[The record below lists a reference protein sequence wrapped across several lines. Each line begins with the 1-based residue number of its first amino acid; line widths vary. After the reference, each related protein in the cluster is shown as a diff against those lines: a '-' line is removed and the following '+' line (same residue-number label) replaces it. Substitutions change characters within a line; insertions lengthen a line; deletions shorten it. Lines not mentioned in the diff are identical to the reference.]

1 MPMNRWGKPRHYRRR
16 RIWFIP
22 LLWMMLAIAMA
33 VVLARVNL
41 TGVDPKFSIGI
52 TPDVEVPVLS
62 SIASGMMALTGIV
75 FSLTFVF
82 VQFGS
87 TAYSPRLV
95 VFLTNDRVVLH
106 ALGVF
111 TGTFLFALFGLLLLQ
126 PDRPPLLDWLV
137 ALVSLIWL
145 LASAVLFVLLVGRI
159 NHLTISNVLH
169 MIGERGRKVIEELYA
184 PIEPSDAA
192 PGPKGDTR
200 APLADAELPPITQ
213 TLRYAGGPAVILEL
227 KTRRLQELA
236 RRADGMIEVKYAV
249 GDMVT
254 DGSEVLH
261 VRGGKRTLAEAALRQ
276 SIALGFERTIEQDP
290 KYALRLLVDV
300 GIKALSPAINDP
312 TTAVMALNEISDLL
326 GRIGRRQLEVC
337 HAVGAHGTLR
347 LVCPAPTWDDF
358 VSLAIDEIR
367 FYGANSFQ
375 VMRRLRALLADLEL
389 VVPPE
394 RKAAVQRA
402 KLRTEEAVIR
412 TFVEGQ
418 DLEEAQR
425 MDRQGIGLSRP
436 IEAALTTPKPSVPVR

>member
-1 MPMNRWGKPRHYRRR
+1 MPVNRWGKPTHYRRR
-16 RIWFIP
+16 RIWFVP
-22 LLWMMLAIAMA
+22 MLWMMLAIAMA
-33 VVLARVNL
+33 IVLARVNL
-41 TGVDPKFSIGI
+41 TGVDPGFTTGI
-52 TPDVEVPVLS
+52 TSGVVVPVLS
-62 SIASGMMALTGIV
+62 SVASGMMALTGIV

-95 VFLTNDRVVLH
+95 VFLTSDRVILH

-126 PDRPPLLDWLV
+126 PDRPPLLDWIV
-137 ALVSLIWL
+137 ALVSIIWL
-145 LASAVLFVLLVGRI
+145 LASTLLFVLLVGRI

-169 MIGERGRKVIEELYA
+169 MIGERGRTVIEELYA
-184 PIEPSDAA
+184 PIEDSDTV
-192 PGPKGDTR
+192 PGPKGDTP
-200 APLADAELPPITQ
+200 APLADAELLPITQ
-213 TLRYAGGPAVILEL
+213 TLRYSGGPAVILEL
-227 KTRRLQELA
+227 KTRRLLELA
-236 RRADGMIEVKYAV
+236 RLAEGVIEVKYAV
-249 GDMVT
+249 GDTVT

-276 SIALGFERTIEQDP
+276 GIALGFERTIEQDP

-326 GRIGRRQLEVC
+326 GRIGRRQLDVR

-347 LVCPAPTWDDF
+347 LVCPTATWDDY

-375 VMRRLRALLADLEL
+375 VMRRLRALLADLEP
-389 VVPPE
+389 VVPLE
-394 RKAAVQRA
+394 RRVAIQQA
-402 KLRTEEAVIR
+402 KLRTEATVSR
-412 TFVEGQ
+412 TFVEAW
-418 DLEEAQR
+418 DLQEAQQV
-425 MDRQGIGLSRP
+425 DRQGIGLSRP
-436 IEAALTTPKPSVPVR
+436 IEAALTMPMPMDNRP

>member
-1 MPMNRWGKPRHYRRR
+1 MPKGRWGKPSHYRRR

-22 LLWMMLAIAMA
+22 TLWMMLAITMA

-41 TGVDPKFSIGI
+41 TGVDPRFSIGI

-145 LASAVLFVLLVGRI
+145 LASAILFVLLVGRI
-159 NHLTISNVLH
+159 NHLTISHVLH

-184 PIEPSDAA
+184 PVEPSDTA
-192 PGPKGDTR
+192 PGPTGDTP

-213 TLRYAGGPAVILEL
+213 TLRYAGGPAVIVEL
-227 KTRRLQELA
+227 RTRRLVELA
-236 RRADGMIEVKYAV
+236 RLADGMIEVKYAV

-261 VRGGKRTLAEAALRQ
+261 VRGGKRTLPDAALRQ
-276 SIALGFERTIEQDP
+276 GIALGFERTIEQDP

-300 GIKALSPAINDP
+300 AIKALSPAINDP
-312 TTAVMALNEISDLL
+312 TTAVMSLNEISDLL
-326 GRIGRRQLEVC
+326 GRIGRRRLDVC
-337 HAVGAHGTLR
+337 RAVGVRGALR

-375 VMRRLRALLADLEL
+375 VMRCLRALLADLES
-389 VVPPE
+389 VVSPD
-394 RKAAVQRA
+394 RKAAVQLAR
-402 KLRTEEAVIR
+402 LRTEETVIR
-412 TFVEGQ
+412 TFVETR
-418 DLEEAQR
+418 DLEEAQQ

-436 IEAALTTPKPSVPVR
+436 LAAVPTTGEPAPPVP

>member
-1 MPMNRWGKPRHYRRR
+1 MARIRWGRPRHYHRR

-22 LLWMMLAIAMA
+22 MLWMVLAIAMA
-33 VVLARVNL
+33 VFLARVNL
-41 TGVDPKFSIGI
+41 TGVDPSFSTGL
-52 TPDVEVPVLS
+52 TPGVEEPVLS

-95 VFLTNDRVVLH
+95 VFLTSDRVVLH
-106 ALGVF
+106 ALGIF

-137 ALVSLIWL
+137 AFVSLMWV
-145 LASAVLFVLLVGRI
+145 LASAIFFVLLVGRI
-159 NHLTISNVLH
+159 NHLTISHVLH

-184 PIEPSDAA
+184 PIEGSDTT
-192 PGPKGDTR
+192 PGPKGDTP

-213 TLRYAGGPAVILEL
+213 TLHYNGGPAVIIEL
-227 KTRRLQELA
+227 RTRRLLELA
-236 RRADGMIEVKYAV
+236 RLADGMIEVKYAV
-249 GDMVT
+249 GDMVI

-261 VRGGKRTLAEAALRQ
+261 VRGGKRTLPEAALRQ
-276 SIALGFERTIEQDP
+276 GIALGFERTIEQDP

-337 HAVGAHGTLR
+337 HTVGVHGTLR
-347 LVCPAPTWDDF
+347 LVYPAPTWDDF
-358 VSLAIDEIR
+358 VSLAVDEIR

-375 VMRRLRALLADLEL
+375 VMRRLRALLADLEP

-394 RKAAVQRA
+394 RKAAVQLA
-402 KLRTEEAVIR
+402 KLRTEESVIR
-412 TFVEGQ
+412 NFAEAR
-418 DLEEAQR
+418 DLEEAQLV
-425 MDRQGIGLSRP
+425 DRQGIGLSRP
-436 IEAALTTPKPSVPVR
+436 HAAVPTPGEPAPPVR

>member
-1 MPMNRWGKPRHYRRR
+1 MNRWGRPSHYRRR

-22 LLWMMLAIAMA
+22 MLWMMLAIAMA
-33 VVLARVNL
+33 VFLARVNL
-41 TGVDPKFSIGI
+41 TGVDPRFSTGL
-52 TPDVEVPVLS
+52 TPGVEEPVLS

-75 FSLTFVF
+75 FSLSFVF

-95 VFLTNDRVVLH
+95 VFFTNDRVVLH

-137 ALVSLIWL
+137 AVVGLIWL
-145 LASAVLFVLLVGRI
+145 LASALLFVLLVGRI
-159 NHLTISNVLH
+159 NHLTISHVLH

-184 PIEPSDAA
+184 PIEPSDPV
-192 PGPKGDTR
+192 PGPQDDTPALLR
-200 APLADAELPPITQ
+200 GAELPPITQ
-213 TLRYAGGPAVILEL
+213 TLRYSGGPAVIIEL
-227 KTRRLQELA
+227 RTRRLLELA
-236 RRADGMIEVKYAV
+236 RLADGMIEVKYAV

-261 VRGGKRTLAEAALRQ
+261 VRGGKRTLPEAALRQ
-276 SIALGFERTIEQDP
+276 GIALGFERTIEQDP

-326 GRIGRRQLEVC
+326 GRIGRRQLEV
-337 HAVGAHGTLR
+337 HRAVGAHGALR
-347 LVCPAPTWDDF
+347 MVCPAPTWEDF
-358 VSLAIDEIR
+358 VSLAVDEIR

-375 VMRRLRALLADLEL
+375 VMRRLRALLADLEPI
-389 VVPPE
+389 VPPE
-394 RKAAVQRA
+394 RKATVRQAL
-402 KLRTEEAVIR
+402 LRTETTVSR
-412 TFVEGQ
+412 TFVEAR
-418 DLEEAQR
+418 DLEEAQQ

-436 IEAALTTPKPSVPVR
+436 FETAPMPGEPAPPVR

>member
-1 MPMNRWGKPRHYRRR
+1 MPKAQWGKPRHYRRR

-22 LLWMMLAIAMA
+22 MLWMVLAIAMA

-41 TGVDPKFSIGI
+41 AGIDPSFSTGISPN
-52 TPDVEVPVLS
+52 VEVPVLS

-95 VFLTNDRVVLH
+95 VFLTSDRVVLH

-126 PDRPPLLDWLV
+126 PDRPPLLDWFV
-137 ALVSLIWL
+137 ALVSIIWL
-145 LASAVLFVLLVGRI
+145 LASALLFVLLVGRI
-159 NHLTISNVLH
+159 NHLTISHVLH

-184 PIEPSDAA
+184 PIESSDTA
-192 PGPKGDTR
+192 PGPQGDMP
-200 APLADAELPPITQ
+200 APGADAELPPITQ
-213 TLRYAGGPAVILEL
+213 TLRYDGGPAVILEL
-227 KTRRLQELA
+227 RTRRLLELA
-236 RRADGMIEVKYAV
+236 RLADGIIEVKYAV
-249 GDMVT
+249 GDTVT

-261 VRGGKRTLAEAALRQ
+261 VRGGKRTLPEAALRQ
-276 SIALGFERTIEQDP
+276 GIALGFERTIEQDP

-326 GRIGRRQLEVC
+326 GRIGRRQLEVLR
-337 HAVGAHGTLR
+337 AVGARGTLR
-347 LVCPAPTWDDF
+347 LVCPASTWDDF
-358 VSLAIDEIR
+358 LSLAVDEIR

-375 VMRRLRALLADLEL
+375 VMRRMRALLADLEQI
-389 VVPPE
+389 VPFE
-394 RKAAVQRA
+394 RRAAVRQA
-402 KLRTEEAVIR
+402 MLRTEISVSR
-412 TFVEGQ
+412 TFVEAS
-418 DLEEAQR
+418 DLQEAQEV
-425 MDRQGIGLSRP
+425 DRQGIGLSRP
-436 IEAALTTPKPSVPVR
+436 HDHQ